1 MSASIDPIQLEVTRS
16 RLQSVVDEGAVAIE
30 QTAVSPIVAEG
41 KDYSCNILGPAGE
54 LLAGGGKVEYKW
66 AGARNLVVH
75 TLARHAATLAPGDVF
90 VANDPH
96 SGGGNHPQD
105 VEICRPVFV
114 GDTLV
119 GWIAASAH
127 LVDVGGMTFG
137 SWAPDATEC
146 YQEAVRFPPVRLFAA
161 GVECRDTWDLIL
173 TNVRLP
179 RLVEMDLRGLVA
191 GCHVSAAKLA
201 AVVETVG
208 VREFAHTLAAMCDTA

>member
-1 MSASIDPIQLEVTRS
+1 MNASIDPILLEVTRS

-66 AGARNLVVH
+66 AGARNLVEH
-75 TLARHAATLAPGDVF
+75 TLARHGATLAPGDVF

-114 GDTLV
+114 DDTLV

-127 LVDVGGMTFG
+127 LIDVGGMTFG

-161 GVECRDTWDLIL
+161 GVECRDTWI
-173 TNVRLP
+173 
-179 RLVEMDLRGLVA
+179 
-191 GCHVSAAKLA
+191 
-201 AVVETVG
+201 
-208 VREFAHTLAAMCDTA
+208 